1 MAMTDRDTQLKKQT
15 RLASIV
21 ILVTM
26 LGWMGISFLGGRLG
40 LPVRYAFLVDFA
52 AIAAF
57 IWALYVLFNV
67 WRARQGGD
75 K

>member
-40 LPVRYAFLVDFA
+40 LPVRYAFLADFA